1 MAKTVFPQESIYN
14 FLPEQVHTEKPKRK
28 SKFRPVVLVKDKPIK
43 NAMKTMGPLK
53 VETPSPDKYL
63 KKHSKEP
70 KLPEIKG
77 RCHRMCTAKKPA
89 VPLRSEQ
96 PPLGPHT
103 KRNVVKPAMP
113 AQTKSQVASVDTN
126 RGHKALL
133 EHSGLVP
140 KYIKKKCYGEVP
152 EYLQHR
158 SQEVRRAVEEYD
170 KYLKEQMEQSA
181 IRRLSDDERQAN
193 LQRLKSTLAELHDE
207 YHRLPVAA
215 DTLMS
220 TSRKVQLEAE
230 MKQLESDMGLFERFK
245 TIYIA
250 N

>member
-28 SKFRPVVLVKDKPIK
+28 SKFRPVVILKDKPIK

-70 KLPEIKG
+70 KLPEIKE

-89 VPLRSEQ
+89 VPLRSEH
-96 PPLGPHT
+96 PPLGPHS
-103 KRNVVKPAMP
+103 KRNMVKPTTP
-113 AQTKSQVASVDTN
+113 VPTKSQLASVDSH

-133 EHSGLVP
+133 EPSGLVP

-170 KYLKEQMEQSA
+170 KYLEEQMEQSA
-181 IRRLSDDERQAN
+181 IRQLSEGERQAN
-193 LQRLKSTLAELHDE
+193 LQSTLAELHNE

-215 DTLMS
+215 DTLVRK
-220 TSRKVQLEAE
+220 SRKVQLEAQ
-230 MKQLESDMGLFERFK
+230 MKQLESDVGLFERFK